1 MAYNQKI
8 KTGSR
13 VEREH
18 LPFFHKI
25 KKGYMKTGKCPSD
38 KQFTEGIAKAHIQE
52 DKKYYTKLKKAG
64 L

>member
-1 MAYNQKI
+1 MSYQLKLG
-8 KTGSR
+8 KK

-18 LPFFHKI
+18 LPYYRKI
-25 KKGYMKTGKCPSD
+25 KKSGKCPSET
-38 KQFTEGIAKAHIQE
+38 KFTEGIAKAHIKE

>member
-1 MAYNQKI
+1 MTYATQLRQGK
-8 KTGSR
+8 K

-18 LPFFHKI
+18 LPFYRQI
-25 KKGYMKTGKCPSD
+25 KRSGKCPSPE
-38 KQFTEGIAKAHIQE
+38 KFTEGIAKAHIQE